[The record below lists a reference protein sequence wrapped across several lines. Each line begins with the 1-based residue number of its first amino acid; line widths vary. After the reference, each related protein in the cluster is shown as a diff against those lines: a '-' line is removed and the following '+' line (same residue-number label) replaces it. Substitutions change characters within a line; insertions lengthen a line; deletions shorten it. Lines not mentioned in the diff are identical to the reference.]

1 MATKKTQNSGN
12 YEVGYKKPPKNRQF
26 GKKTGNKPGRGFW
39 RKEDTA
45 RYKFQQIIQMTAE
58 ELTALASGADAG
70 EYEKNIAKT
79 ILDLQGLDVI
89 KRWQILEG
97 MIVQSSG
104 YPKQQVEQ
112 RNIELQPI
120 LPKLPK
126 RECGFVNRKEER
138 NED

>member
-1 MATKKTQNSGN
+1 MTIKKSQNSGN

-26 GKKTGNKPGRGFW
+26 GKKTGNKPGKGFW
-39 RKEDTA
+39 KKEDTA

-58 ELTALASGADAG
+58 ELTDLASAPDAG

-79 ILDLQGLDVI
+79 ILDLQRLDVI
-89 KRWQILEG
+89 KRWQVLEG

-112 RNIELQPI
+112 KNIELQPI
-120 LPKLPK
+120 LPKPPK
-126 RECGFVNRKEER
+126 REMGLVSRKEEK
-138 NED
+138 